1 MIITEIQIDSFGGLC
16 GKHLFLKEGINII
29 YGNNESGKSTVSDF
43 IRFIFYGVTNRTE
56 AEHYP
61 SLSTGKASGYITIS
75 LSENEIAEK
84 NTKTSLLPSSVRIE
98 REYIRKVTDKV
109 RILNA
114 ESGTEIL
121 RGIIPGEYFFGI
133 SADIFSSTAYVSQI
147 GGRSVSGR
155 DLGDAVENILFSAD
169 ETIDTA
175 KAIDRLD
182 SARAKLMHKNSK
194 GGIIPDL
201 RGQKEALI
209 SRVESAKEAHK
220 KLSSAESELESCE
233 KKLEENILKLSEAEK
248 RVEYYEASIELISAS
263 KAQQIKEK
271 RETLLREKKLIRR
284 NASYEGFLPNDAY
297 IERLQE
303 IDGLL
308 KEKNKKEDTGN
319 INVKEPDEELARLRS
334 KIEKA
339 GGIHEIELRAE
350 DSLTKRKAYAFL
362 SFILIAVFTASVCI
376 GLYLLIG
383 NEKKGII
390 PVIIGLTALAG
401 AVITIISRRQSI
413 TEYYEILNLAG
424 ALDIEDLYRILD
436 EIDQIPNPEISE
448 TSNQN
453 SAESY
458 REKENSRAEL
468 EAELSELLAYWNME
482 SVEQAVSSYSRFN
495 IRLGEIE
502 SEIAHQTELI
512 ETADTGADEKRRQ
525 QLRKT
530 VAENSYLINSA
541 KEMYNSDNS
550 GNSDNSEISLSPESR
565 KKLAA
570 GLEGARREYNFIKGA
585 NEALLKKK
593 HKIELSAVE
602 LKAKTEPIAPLC
614 EQLGSV
620 EKRLYEYEHM
630 HAALVLAT
638 DRLRM
643 ASNAL
648 HGRIAPALTRRVSEI
663 VGNLTEH
670 KYTNVGIG
678 NDFSMNFSKNTD
690 ENNSGIHTLETSFM
704 SGGTK
709 DTAYI
714 ALRIALTEILCKSC
728 PPPIVLDE
736 SFCHID
742 SERLSKM
749 LSFLSE
755 EAENHNLQSI
765 ILSSHRREA
774 KIMDSMNYSFNLSE
788 L

>member
-16 GKHLFLKEGINII
+16 GKHLYLKEGVNII

-75 LSENEIAEK
+75 LSKDEIAEK
-84 NTKTSLLPSSVRIE
+84 KTSFLPDSVRIE

-114 ESGTEIL
+114 ENGTEIL
-121 RGIIPGEYFFGI
+121 RGTIPGEYFFGI

-201 RGQKEALI
+201 RGQRESLI
-209 SRVESAKEAHK
+209 SRVEAAKESHK
-220 KLSSAESELESCE
+220 KLSLTESELESCE
-233 KKLEENILKLSEAEK
+233 KKLEENTSKLTEAEK
-248 RVEYYEASIELISAS
+248 RVEYYEASIELLSAS
-263 KAQQIKEK
+263 KAEQIKEK
-271 RETLLREKKLIRR
+271 RETLIGEKKLIRQ

-297 IERLQE
+297 IERLQT

-308 KEKNKKEDTGN
+308 KDKAKKEDTVS
-319 INVKEPDEELARLRS
+319 IKTKEPDEDLAKLRA
-334 KIEKA
+334 KIDRA
-339 GGIHEIELRAE
+339 GGTHEIELRAE
-350 DSLTKRKAYAFL
+350 DSITKRKAYAFL
-362 SFILIAVFTASVCI
+362 SFILLAVFTASVCI
-376 GLYLLIG
+376 GLSLLLG
-383 NEKKGII
+383 GEKKGII
-390 PVIIGLTALAG
+390 PIIIGLTALAG

-413 TEYYEILNLAG
+413 TEYYEILNLTG
-424 ALDIEDLYRILD
+424 ALDIDDLYRILD
-436 EIDQIPNPEISE
+436 EIDQIPKPEIFE
-448 TSNQN
+448 TGNRIYD
-453 SAESY
+453 EED
-458 REKENSRAEL
+458 RENENSRAEL

-530 VAENSYLINSA
+530 VSEYSYLINSA
-541 KEMYNSDNS
+541 KDSYNS
-550 GNSDNSEISLSPESR
+550 EFSLSSENR
-565 KKLAA
+565 KKLSA
-570 GLEGARREYNFIKGA
+570 GLESARREYNFFKGA
-585 NEALLKKK
+585 NEALLQKK

-602 LKAKTEPIAPLC
+602 LKSRTEPIAPLC

-620 EKRLYEYEHM
+620 EKKLCEYEHM
-630 HAALVLAT
+630 HSALVLAT
-638 DRLRM
+638 DKLRT

-714 ALRIALTEILCKSC
+714 ALRIALTEILCKC
-728 PPPIVLDE
+728 CLPPIVLDE

-742 SERLSKM
+742 SERLSRM
-749 LSFLSE
+749 LSFLND
-755 EAENHNLQSI
+755 EAENYNLQSI
-765 ILSSHRREA
+765 ILSSHHREA
-774 KIMDSMNYSFNLSE
+774 KLMDSMNYSFNLSE

>member
-16 GKHLFLKEGINII
+16 GKHLSLKDGINII
-29 YGNNESGKSTVSDF
+29 YGSNESGKSTVSDF

-75 LSENEIAEK
+75 LSEDEIAEK
-84 NTKTSLLPSSVRIE
+84 KTSLLPDFVRIE

-114 ESGTEIL
+114 ESGAEIL
-121 RGIIPGEYFFGI
+121 RGTIPGEYFFGI

-182 SARAKLMHKNSK
+182 SARAKLMHKNAK
-194 GGIIPDL
+194 GGIIAEL
-201 RGQKEALI
+201 RGQRESLI
-209 SRVESAKEAHK
+209 TRVEAAKEAHK

-233 KKLEENILKLSEAEK
+233 KKLDENNFKLGEAQK
-248 RVEYYEASIELISAS
+248 RVEYYEAAIELISAS
-263 KAQQIKEK
+263 KAEQIKEK
-271 RETLLREKKLIRR
+271 RETLIEEKKLIRQ

-297 IERLQE
+297 IEKLQE
-303 IDGLL
+303 IDGIL
-308 KEKNKKEDTGN
+308 KEKRKKETADN
-319 INVKEPDEELARLRS
+319 IKIKEPDEELVRLRT
-334 KIEKA
+334 KIENA

-362 SFILIAVFTASVCI
+362 SFILMAVFTASVCI
-376 GLYLLIG
+376 GLYLLLG
-383 NEKKGII
+383 SEKKGII
-390 PVIIGLTALAG
+390 PIIIGLTALAG
-401 AVITIISRRQSI
+401 AVITIISRRQAI
-413 TEYYEILNLAG
+413 TEYYEILNLTG
-424 ALDIEDLYRILD
+424 ALDIDDLYRILD
-436 EIDQIPNPEISE
+436 ELDQISQSEISE
-448 TSNQN
+448 TGSRRWAK
-453 SAESY
+453 SDC
-458 REKENSRAEL
+458 ENEISSSEL

-482 SVEQAVSSYSRFN
+482 SVEQAVAAYSRFN

-502 SEIAHQTELI
+502 SEISHQTELI

-525 QLRKT
+525 QLRKIA
-530 VAENSYLINSA
+530 AENSYLINSA
-541 KEMYNSDNS
+541 KDSYNS
-550 GNSDNSEISLSPESR
+550 EFSLSPENR
-565 KKLAA
+565 KKLTE
-570 GLEGARREYNFIKGA
+570 GLEGARREYSFIKGA
-585 NEALLKKK
+585 NEALLQKK

-602 LKAKTEPIAPLC
+602 LKAKTEPLAPLC

-620 EKRLYEYEHM
+620 EKKLYEYEHM

-638 DRLRM
+638 DRLRS

-663 VGNLTEH
+663 VGNLTEQ

-678 NDFSMNFSKNTD
+678 NDFSMNFSKNSD
-690 ENNSGIHTLETSFM
+690 ENNSGIRTLETSFM

-709 DTAYI
+709 DIAYI
-714 ALRIALTEILCKSC
+714 ALRTALTEILCKNC
-728 PPPIVLDE
+728 LPPLVLDE

-742 SERLSKM
+742 SERLSKVLAFL
-749 LSFLSE
+749 LS
-755 EAENHNLQSI
+755 EAENYNLQSI

-774 KIMDSMNYSFNLSE
+774 KIMESMNYSFNLSE